1 MLGGLLAAL
10 QAPLV
15 DCVLLDPFSLLEDLV
30 ATPEVDVGGCQVLQ
44 AFVVSAVVVVA
55 DEPADLRL

>member
-1 MLGGLLAAL
+1 MLGGLLAVL

-15 DCVLLDPFSLLEDLV
+15 DSVLFDPFSCVQDLV
-30 ATPEVDVGGCQVLQ
+30 AAAEVDISRCEVLK

-55 DEPADLRL
+55 DEPADLPF